1 MTPLNNLSPI
11 RAAASA
17 VVLLWVSVFL
27 AEPAFAADSAR
38 AVQSSPLTWTQA
50 VRRMEQTNPLMK
62 AARAGLDAFKSRLS
76 QAQWAYFPKLSLE
89 ATLAPTPAITG
100 SALETVVDFDRW
112 GVHMSARMTLAQPIY
127 TFGKVA
133 ALSRAAS
140 HGVNIGRSLVE
151 AARYELRYRLGQ
163 AWYGVLLANELN
175 AILRDGK
182 KWLSRAENKMIALRD
197 ADSDQYK
204 QNEHLRLK
212 TRVSEFYAMEAEN
225 NELRV
230 KGEVGLR
237 LLLSGMTTEKI
248 NLSEPLEPIVCHI
261 GPVETYWKLA
271 QRQEPKLQA
280 ARWGARAKGALS
292 QHKFAKL
299 WPDLVIVGEAGTRFS
314 DVVEIQQ
321 SSLTGD
327 AYNGSSA
334 AALLALRWN
343 LDVPTLLNQAEE
355 AESLAHRAGFE
366 AKLAQDQLE
375 LRIRSLHQ
383 RLIDKMK
390 LVKVYAT
397 SQKAAQGWLMSAW
410 ELYDDGFGE
419 FRMVMEAL
427 IQFYGK
433 KVAYLRAVF
442 EHNVLVHEFSQAV
455 GTDITA
461 IQGHSSAGAEAA
473 PSAP

>member
-1 MTPLNNLSPI
+1 MTRPNYISTLRLVTSTVI
-11 RAAASA
+11 L
-17 VVLLWVSVFL
+17 VCVSSFL
-27 AEPAFAADSAR
+27 AEPALAAETGKVEQGSKLTWNQ
-38 AVQSSPLTWTQA
+38 AVQ
-50 VRRMEQTNPLMK
+50 RMEQSNPLMK
-62 AARAGLDAFKSRLS
+62 AARAGLDAFKSKLS
-76 QAQWAYFPKLSLE
+76 QAQWAYFPKFRLE
-89 ATLAPTPAITG
+89 ATFAPTPAITG

-112 GVHMSARMTLAQPIY
+112 GIHMSARMTLAQPIY

-163 AWYGVLLANELN
+163 AWYGVLLAKELN
-175 AILRDGK
+175 AILSEGK
-182 KWLSRAENKMIALRD
+182 KWLSRAEKKMIALRD
-197 ADSDQYK
+197 TDSDQYK

-230 KGEVGLR
+230 KGEVGLKI
-237 LLLSGMTTEKI
+237 LLSSSGKEMLD
-248 NLSEPLEPIVCHI
+248 LSDSLEPIAFRI
-261 GPVETYWKLA
+261 GPVDTYWKLA

-299 WPDLVIVGEAGTRFS
+299 WPDLVLVGEAGTRFS
-314 DVVEIQQ
+314 DVVEIKQ

-355 AESLAHRAGFE
+355 AESLALRAGFQAE
-366 AKLAQDQLE
+366 LVQDQLE
-375 LRIRSLHQ
+375 LRIRSLYQ
-383 RLIDKMK
+383 RLIDKKK

-461 IQGHSSAGAEAA
+461 LHVHSGTGSEAG
-473 PSAP
+473 PSEP